1 MDNIEV
7 EIKRIV
13 RPPMRILPEPV
24 RADSLSRQV
33 FCILKD
39 AVFQGKF
46 KPGEQLPEI
55 QVARWLN
62 VSQATVREALALM
75 EQSGLV
81 VRFKNRK
88 TQVAKLTREDVLDRL
103 AMCSALE
110 PKASVRAAAALDTD
124 DFAELDEKVRVI
136 ERMPEEGGAYLASM
150 AHLEFHQLIW
160 EKTNSPILIRTLEH
174 LTTPLFAFLKH
185 EHSGGVDPHR
195 TILEALRSGDEAAIE
210 QAVQADIDSTYNWYF
225 NLDRKCEI
233 VSAA

>member
-1 MDNIEV
+1 
-7 EIKRIV
+7 
-13 RPPMRILPEPV
+13 MRILPEPV

-33 FCILKD
+33 FGILKD

-62 VSQATVREALALM
+62 VSQATVREALVQM
-75 EQSGLV
+75 EQCGLV

-88 TQVAKLTREDVLDRL
+88 TQVARLTKDDVLDRL
-103 AMCSALE
+103 SMCSALE
-110 PKASVRAAAALDTD
+110 PKAASRAAAVLSSS
-124 DFAELDEKVRVI
+124 DFAELDERVEAI
-136 ERMPEEGGAYLASM
+136 ERMPEEGGTFLASM

-174 LTTPLFAFLKH
+174 LTTPLFAFLKP
-185 EHSGGVDPHR
+185 EHSGTIDPHR
-195 TILEALRSGDEAAIE
+195 VILEALRSGDKTAIE
-210 QAVQADIDSTYNWYF
+210 QAVQADIDGTCNWYL
-225 NLDRKCEI
+225 NLERNTEI

>member
-1 MDNIEV
+1 
-7 EIKRIV
+7 
-13 RPPMRILPEPV
+13 MRILPEPV

-33 FCILKD
+33 FGILKD

-62 VSQATVREALALM
+62 VSQATVREALVQM

-88 TQVAKLTREDVLDRL
+88 TQVAKLTKEDVLDRL

-110 PKASVRAAAALDTD
+110 PKAASRAAAALSSD
-124 DFAELDEKVRVI
+124 DFAELEEKVRAI
-136 ERMPEEGGAYLASM
+136 EQVLEEDGTFLASV
-150 AHLEFHQLIW
+150 AHLEFHRLIW

-174 LTTPLFAFLKH
+174 LTTPLFAFVKPN
-185 EHSGGVDPHR
+185 HSSTIDPHR
-195 TILEALRSGDEAAIE
+195 VILEALRSGDKTAIE
-210 QAVQADIDSTYNWYF
+210 EAVQADIDCTY
-225 NLDRKCEI
+225 DRYLNFDRNTEI

>member
-1 MDNIEV
+1 
-7 EIKRIV
+7 
-13 RPPMRILPEPV
+13 MRILPEPV

-33 FCILKD
+33 FGILKD

-62 VSQATVREALALM
+62 VSQATVREALVQM

-88 TQVAKLTREDVLDRL
+88 TQVSTLTKEDVLDRL

-110 PKASVRAAAALDTD
+110 PTASVRAAAALDAS
-124 DFAELDEKVRVI
+124 DFAELEQKVRAI
-136 ERMPEEGGAYLASM
+136 EQLPEEGGTFLASM
-150 AHLEFHQLIW
+150 AHLEFQFIW
-160 EKTNSPILIRTLEH
+160 EKTNSPILMRTLEH
-174 LTTPLFAFLKH
+174 LTTPLFAFLKP
-185 EHSGGVDPHR
+185 EHSGAIDPHR
-195 TILEALRSGDEAAIE
+195 VILEALRSGDKTAIE
-210 QAVQADIDSTYNWYF
+210 EAVQADIDSTYNSYI
-225 NLDRKCEI
+225 NLGCNSSELSTEI